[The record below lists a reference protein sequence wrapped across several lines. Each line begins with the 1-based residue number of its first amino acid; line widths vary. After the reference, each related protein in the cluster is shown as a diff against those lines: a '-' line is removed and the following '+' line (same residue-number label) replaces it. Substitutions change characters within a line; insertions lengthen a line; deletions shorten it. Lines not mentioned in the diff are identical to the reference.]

1 MARWEQYEIWVQN
14 GVKWEMLASFQ
25 DFELASVVARNR
37 SSKMKLMLATYEDG
51 TVVAK
56 DVIAELGT
64 TRAEPKG

>member
-25 DFELASVVARNR
+25 DFEIASAVARNR
-37 SSKMKLMLATYEDG
+37 SSKMRLMLVTYEDSA
-51 TVVAK
+51 VVSK

-64 TRAEPKG
+64 TRIQPS